1 MKIISFQY
9 VADAG
14 FDQDPL
20 PMIEHENQLL
30 LVFGAP
36 RMDEAPEPFE
46 ALASAY
52 PEAKILGCSTA
63 GEILGEGVFDDTLT
77 MSLVGF
83 DSTRL
88 RLAHISLDDVE
99 GDFAAG
105 ESLAEQLEAPDLVG
119 VYVLSDGLHVNG
131 SELVR
136 GLNEKLGPKTIVTGG
151 LAGDGSDFG
160 KTWVL
165 HGSNVSDRQI
175 AAVGFYGDSIEITH
189 GSRGGW
195 DPFGP
200 MRKVTRSENNV
211 LFELD
216 EQPALEL
223 YKRYLGDRAGE
234 LPGAGLLFPLALRQ
248 TADSEEYLVRTI
260 LAVDEDQQSLTF
272 AGDIPEGAYA
282 QLMKANFERL
292 IDGAEDAAIA
302 TGASKQDTPVLS
314 LAVSCVGRRLV
325 MGERI
330 EEELEVT
337 MEHLPE
343 GSHQIGFYSY
353 GELSPIGEARSETAL
368 HNQTMTL
375 TIIREN

>member
-20 PMIEHENQLL
+20 PTLEHENQLL

-302 TGASKQDTPVLS
+302 TGASKQDLS
-314 LAVSCVGRRLV
+314 L
-325 MGERI
+325 I
-330 EEELEVT
+330 
-337 MEHLPE
+337 H
-343 GSHQIGFYSY
+343 I
-353 GELSPIGEARSETAL
+353 
-368 HNQTMTL
+368 
-375 TIIREN
+375 

>member
-1 MKIISFQY
+1 MKIIPFQY
-9 VADAG
+9 RAG
-14 FDQDPL
+14 DGFNLSPL
-20 PMIEHENQLL
+20 PKLDHPEQLL
-30 LVFGAP
+30 LVFGSP
-36 RMDEAPEPFE
+36 RMDQDKAPFE
-46 ALASAY
+46 ALESAY
-52 PEAKILGCSTA
+52 PDAVILGCSTA
-63 GEILGEGVFDDTLT
+63 GEILGDSVYDDTLT
-77 MSLVGF
+77 ISLVGF

-88 RLAHISLDDVE
+88 ALAHITLDEVE

-105 ESLAEQLEAPDLVG
+105 QALAEQLASEDLAG

-136 GLNEKLGPKTIVTGG
+136 GLNETLGANTIVTGG

-165 HGSNVSDRQI
+165 HGSEVKDRQI
-175 AAVGFYGDSIEITH
+175 VAVGFYGDRVDISH

-200 MRKVTRSENNV
+200 MRKITRSENNL

-216 EQPALEL
+216 DQPALDL
-223 YKRYLGDRAGE
+223 YKRYLGDRADE
-234 LPGAGLLFPLALRQ
+234 LPGAGLLFPLAIRQ
-248 TADSEEYLVRTI
+248 RSDSEEYLVRTI
-260 LAVDEDQQSLTF
+260 LAVDEDAQSVTF

-282 QLMKANFERL
+282 QLMKANFDRL
-292 IDGAEDAAIA
+292 VDGAEDAAIA
-302 TGASKQDTPVLS
+302 TGASKKSAPVLS

-325 MGERI
+325 MGARI

-337 MEHLPE
+337 MDNLPE

-353 GELSPIGEARSETAL
+353 GELSPIGSARGETAL

-375 TIIREN
+375 TVISEN